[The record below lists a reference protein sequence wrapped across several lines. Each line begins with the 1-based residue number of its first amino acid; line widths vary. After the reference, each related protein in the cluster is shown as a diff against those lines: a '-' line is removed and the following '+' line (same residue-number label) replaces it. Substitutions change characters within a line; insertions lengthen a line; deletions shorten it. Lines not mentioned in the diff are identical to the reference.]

1 MKTRSGKIKLSLL
14 IVFACLMVVL
24 VVLSGRFFSQK
35 EDSPSQTRSV
45 NRVVPVEAV
54 NVMRGPIQLRRF
66 FSGTLEARSEFVVA
80 PKVSGRIER
89 LNFNIGDPI
98 EKGQVVG
105 ELDNE
110 EYIQSVNQA
119 KAEREVAKANLI
131 EAQNALEIAGRE
143 MERFNT
149 LRQRGVASEAQ
160 FDTVKANHLA
170 KQSEVQIARAQV
182 LRTEA
187 ALESARIRLGYTTI
201 KAEWDEGDDQ
211 RIVAER
217 YVDEG
222 ETVSAN
228 TPLLKICE
236 LNPILGVVFVTERDY
251 GKLKLLQKIE
261 IVTDAFPD
269 RTFSGHVERI
279 APVFKQETRQ
289 ARVELLIE
297 NPEELLKPG
306 MYIRATAIL
315 DDIADATILPEK
327 AITKRGDQLGIFF
340 IDEATNTARWREV
353 VLGIQDGDRVQ
364 IMDDQLSGRVV
375 TLGQQFLD
383 DGTPVTIPEEL
394 QKSSPKETENQ

>member
-14 IVFACLMVVL
+14 IVSACLMVVL

-236 LNPILGVVFVTERDY
+236 LNPIHGVVFVTERDY

>member
-236 LNPILGVVFVTERDY
+236 LNPIHGVVFVTERDY